1 MTDKR
6 AGTPHGDGPHGEGPG
21 ADGPSDG
28 GPATGGPAGGGPA
41 GGGPSALDGVIP
53 TWDRRERHRL
63 PVSADAGTVIRAAEE
78 LTWGEVPS
86 FRRTMAAAGMGRV
99 RFSRERPVLSM
110 FLDNGFRMLH
120 RSEDQLVVGGI
131 ERISRK
137 QPIVAMGEEPA
148 AEFRDFEAPSHIL
161 IAFDFRY
168 ADGVLTTETRVR
180 CTDAKARR
188 LFGAYWFVIRP
199 GSGAIRHIW
208 LRGIRRRVL
217 RGQDGLQS
225 GAR

>member
-6 AGTPHGDGPHGEGPG
+6 AGTPRGDGPT
-21 ADGPSDG
+21 ADGR
-28 GPATGGPAGGGPA
+28 
-41 GGGPSALDGVIP
+41 SALDGVIP
-53 TWDRRERHRL
+53 EWDRRERHRL
-63 PVSADAGTVIRAAEE
+63 PVAADADTVIRAAEE

-86 FRRTMAAAGMGRV
+86 FRRTMATVGMGRV
-99 RFSRERPVLSM
+99 RFDRERPVLSM
-110 FLDNGFRMLH
+110 FLDNGFRLLH

-137 QPIVAMGEEPA
+137 QPIVMMGEEPA
-148 AEFRDFEAPSHIL
+148 AEFRDFAMPSHIL

-188 LFGAYWFVIRP
+188 LFGAYWCVIRP
-199 GSGAIRHIW
+199 GSGAIRHVW

-217 RGQDGLQS
+217 REQS
-225 GAR
+225 GQGGADAGRGR